1 MSLQDIR
8 NFIGVSENLSSAGQP
23 TEAQLQHLALEG
35 WEVDINLGLL
45 GQPYSLADE
54 AELAETLGFQ
64 YHHIPVDFQAPALEN
79 LREFFGVMASHS
91 GEKIFVHCAANYRGA
106 SFIALY
112 GQAKL
117 GWTTE
122 QSDAHIRLV
131 WEPDAT
137 WTAFIEMARAALAN
151 GTLL

>member
-8 NFIGVSENLSSAGQP
+8 NFIGVSDTLITAGQP

-45 GQPYSLADE
+45 GQPYSLTDE

-64 YHHIPVDFQAPALEN
+64 YHHIPVDFQAPTLAN
-79 LREFFGVMASHS
+79 LKDFFAVMASHQ
-91 GEKIFVHCAANYRGA
+91 GEKIFVHCAANYRVA

-112 GQAKL
+112 GQA
-117 GWTTE
+117 
-122 QSDAHIRLV
+122 
-131 WEPDAT
+131 
-137 WTAFIEMARAALAN
+137 
-151 GTLL
+151 